1 MTIVTSRLSRRKTT
15 VKLSQSYRN
24 VTVKFPLI
32 YREVIAKVLQRSS
45 EVVVK
50 LPLTYRKVTT
60 EFSQWGRVEGGGGVI
75 LCTCGT

>member
-1 MTIVTSRLSRRKTT
+1 MKLSQMTIVTSRLSRRKTT

-24 VTVKFPLI
+24 VTVEFPLI

-60 EFSQWGRVEGGGGVI
+60 EFSQWGRVEGGGG
-75 LCTCGT
+75 G